1 MDEIALLFG
10 RPTIRDK
17 GKFLEALRE
26 IKSIS
31 GCHVQALDARMV
43 ASERHLTFAAEK
55 ALLAFSEGR
64 NVAKDLG
71 VEILRYASGQRQI
84 ERALSMGLSDD
95 TERIALVAICKV
107 QEGSRSKEI
116 CLSGLL
122 RIVEADGLGCSFSE
136 DAIRAAFEITDQELS
151 AAGWDRIP
159 DLVLERVALT
169 DTYR

>member
-10 RPTIRDK
+10 RPTIREK

-26 IKSIS
+26 IQSS
-31 GCHVQALDARMV
+31 SECHIQALDAGKV
-43 ASERHLTFAAEK
+43 ACERHLTFAARK
-55 ALLAFSEGR
+55 ALKAFSEGR

-84 ERALSMGLSDD
+84 ERALSMGLADD
-95 TERIALVAICKV
+95 TERIALVAICGSP
-107 QEGSRSKEI
+107 EGSRSLDL
-116 CLSGLL
+116 CLSRLS
-122 RIVEADGLGCSFSE
+122 RIVEADGLGCSFRE

-151 AAGWDRIP
+151 AAGGERIP